1 VRRQV
6 LVLGSI
12 GVLALLEIGALF
24 FLRHRRRQRTAGY
37 GEKQSDARPGPF
49 TDHKVGGGVGA
60 IPSSGRGSN
69 GMNGTNGL
77 GVVPAAGFH
86 YDERTRGY
94 VPGTQNLQ
102 SAGTGVLAN
111 HPPPGE
117 SFGAIPTTPHSA
129 NSDEVRKENYLGAD
143 GVGAVNGG
151 GGAPIREN
159 YPETQRA
166 EMEGSTRSMS
176 GVHELP

>member
-1 VRRQV
+1 M
-6 LVLGSI
+6 

-24 FLRHRRRQRTAGY
+24 FLRHRRRQRRAGY

-60 IPSSGRGSN
+60 IPSSGRCSN
-69 GMNGTNGL
+69 GMNGTNGFS
-77 GVVPAAGFH
+77 VVPAAGFH
-86 YDERTRGY
+86 YDERTSGY

-102 SAGTGVLAN
+102 TAGTGVPAN

-117 SFGAIPTTPHSA
+117 SFGAILTIAYSA
-129 NSDEVRKENYLGAD
+129 NSDEVRKENYLGAG

-151 GGAPIREN
+151 AGAPIREN
-159 YPETQRA
+159 YPESRGRRWRDQP
-166 EMEGSTRSMS
+166 SQ
-176 GVHELP
+176 